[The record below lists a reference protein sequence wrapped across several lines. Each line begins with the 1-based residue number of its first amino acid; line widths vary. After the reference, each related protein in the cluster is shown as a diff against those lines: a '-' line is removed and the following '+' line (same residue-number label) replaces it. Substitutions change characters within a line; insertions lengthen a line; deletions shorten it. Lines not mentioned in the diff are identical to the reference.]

1 MPSHTIPETIAFTL
15 YSPEHVVDTVGV
27 GGFSVTVGDFDD
39 VSLDEPF
46 IGVGDALGMVAALLR
61 TSCWSV

>member
-1 MPSHTIPETIAFTL
+1 M
-15 YSPEHVVDTVGV
+15 VDTVGV